1 MQTTTKSFVGQAF
14 EELSIEEMEVLQG
27 SGDVQPLK
35 FSCFVDSYGIISSV
49 MFSWFGIISIL
60 KIVPKEE

>member
-27 SGDVQPLK
+27 SGDVQPL
-35 FSCFVDSYGIISSV
+35 SSPVSWIATALSAVLCFPGSV
-49 MFSWFGIISIL
+49 S
-60 KIVPKEE
+60 